1 MSSNNAFIKPGY
13 QTSEAWVSL
22 LSSIFVMVS
31 MPAEQAA
38 TLIGGISAV
47 YTVGRSIVKSL
58 QNRS

>member
-1 MSSNNAFIKPGY
+1 MSINNASIKPGY
-13 QTSEAWVSL
+13 RTSEAWVSL

>member
-1 MSSNNAFIKPGY
+1 MSVNNASIKPGY
-13 QTSEAWVSL
+13 KTSEAWVSL

>member
-1 MSSNNAFIKPGY
+1 MSINNAFIKPGY
-13 QTSEAWVSL
+13 KTSEAWVSL